1 MSDVLQPGVQIKP
14 VLSVAEA
21 KNLVES
27 IFGICV
33 VKIKELDAY
42 DDKNYFIEVFALSI
56 FIQNYVC
63 TVFSYR
69 NRCISK
75 MG

>member
-1 MSDVLQPGVQIKP
+1 MSDVLQPGAQIKP

-42 DDKNYFIEVFALSI
+42 DDKNYFIEVNLHYSSI
-56 FIQNYVC
+56 FIQNC
-63 TVFSYR
+63 VFPPVFY
-69 NRCISK
+69 SK
-75 MG
+75 